1 VIGNGAFGIVYKG
14 FELKSNK
21 KVALK
26 KVLQDGHSKNRELS
40 ILKELNH
47 VNIIELLDYYT

>member
-1 VIGNGAFGIVYKG
+1 MIGNGAFGIVYKG